1 MQTKD
6 LIDLAGN
13 PNFISGIFNYCDR
26 WCERCPFTSRCLLY
40 ATENE
45 DAEDPAT
52 NDLNNAEFWRKLDG
66 IFRQTQELLLTLAS
80 NQGIDLSN
88 IPDEILNEQEDELEE
103 ARKDE
108 LSIAAED
115 YAIAVGKWL
124 EEKKTALEQA
134 DRGLSD
140 PSESQA
146 LDVIYW
152 YQLQIS
158 SKIVR
163 GVLSS
168 NNEFEDEV
176 EEFDRD
182 SNGSIKV
189 ALIGIERSIG
199 AWRVLQTTHPEL
211 GHSISPFL
219 IMLEMLRSDLEQAF
233 PNARDFIR
241 PGFDE
246 APGIN

>member
-1 MQTKD
+1 MQTKV

-52 NDLNNAEFWRKLDG
+52 NDMNNAEFWRKLDE
-66 IFRQTQELLLTLAS
+66 IFRQTQELLQTLAS
-80 NQGIDLSN
+80 DHGIDLSD
-88 IPDEILNEQEDELEE
+88 IPEELLKEQQDELEE

-124 EEKKTALEQA
+124 EEKQAALELV
-134 DRGLSD
+134 DREPSD

-146 LDVIYW
+146 LDVICW

-168 NNEFEDEV
+168 NNEFEEDV
-176 EEFDRD
+176 NEFDRD

-199 AWRVLQTTHPEL
+199 AWRILQTTRL
-211 GHSISPFL
+211 DLSASISPFL
-219 IMLEMLRSDLEQAF
+219 IMLEMLRSDLEQSF